1 MLNTRKFF
9 SNMEIKGH
17 MNRILHIILK
27 EMLVKKNS
35 FERSEKTV
43 LKAIQYID
51 SNISQ
56 TQSKITVKDLLEVTF
71 SQYINTSII
80 LYF

>member
-1 MLNTRKFF
+1 MLNTRKIF

-35 FERSEKTV
+35 FERSEKTA

-56 TQSKITVKDLLEVTF
+56 TQTKLLLKI
-71 SQYINTSII
+71 Y
-80 LYF
+80 